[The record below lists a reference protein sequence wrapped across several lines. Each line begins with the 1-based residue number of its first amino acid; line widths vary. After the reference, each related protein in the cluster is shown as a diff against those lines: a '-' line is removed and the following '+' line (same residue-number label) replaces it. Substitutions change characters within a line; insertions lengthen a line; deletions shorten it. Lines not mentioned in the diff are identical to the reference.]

1 MALELIRD
9 ALGWCTLIIFGL
21 LIFWFLFFRMG
32 RDWTYG
38 FHGKWFRLAAE
49 EFDRVHYRGM
59 LYFKLGIV
67 LVQSGAVSGLANRRV
82 AVRRRPQA

>member
-9 ALGWCTLIIFGL
+9 ALGWCTLINFGL

-49 EFDRVHYRGM
+49 EFDRVHYRGHA
-59 LYFKLGIV
+59 V
-67 LVQSGAVSGLANRRV
+67 LQAWH
-82 AVRRRPQA
+82 RPCSTWCRIWPCES